1 MDQPGDHERLMLAL
15 EAAGLDLW
23 ENDLVEGK
31 VTRKVTK
38 VFEELGYRPGEGVD
52 RVEDIYGIVHPDDV
66 AQLKA
71 AVVAHLEGKTPQ
83 YRCEFRLRARS
94 GAWVWYANY
103 GKIMDRDGT
112 RQGRRFVGVTF
123 RIDDRKRK
131 EAEFEQANALLLER
145 NRQLAELNQTLQA
158 LATTDPLT
166 GLANRRQ
173 LFEAGEREVQRAQ
186 RMGHALSLL
195 IVDIDDF
202 KLVNDTWGHAAGD
215 QVICAV
221 AATCARSVRGQVD
234 LVGRIGGEEFAVLLP
249 EVGMDDANTLAARL
263 CRSVPAS
270 PVPLGSTALLE
281 LTVSIGIA
289 TLTSEV
295 ASVHELLR
303 RADQALYQAKGA
315 GKNCV
320 RPMPRAERAA

>member
-71 AVVAHLEGKTPQ
+71 AVVAHLAGKTPQ

-131 EAEFEQANALLLER
+131 EAELEQANALLLER

>member
-31 VTRKVTK
+31 ITRKVTK
-38 VFEELGYRPGEGVD
+38 VFEELGYRPEEGVD
-52 RVEDIYGIVHPDDV
+52 LVEDIYGIVHPDDV

-71 AVVAHLEGKTPQ
+71 AVVAHLAGKTPQ
-83 YRCEFRLRARS
+83 YRCEFRLRAKS

-123 RIDDRKRK
+123 SIDDRRRK
-131 EAEFEQANALLLER
+131 EAELEQANALLRER

-289 TLTSEV
+289 TLSPEV

-303 RADQALYQAKGA
+303 RADQALYLAKGA